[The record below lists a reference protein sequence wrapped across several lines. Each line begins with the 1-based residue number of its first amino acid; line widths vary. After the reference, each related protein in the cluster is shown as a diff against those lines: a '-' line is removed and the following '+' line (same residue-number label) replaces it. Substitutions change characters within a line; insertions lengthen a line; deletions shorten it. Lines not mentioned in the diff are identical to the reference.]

1 MDKQPEITV
10 DMLLDVYSELSRKM
24 TGQRIRALMDHL
36 RKHELSLNQ
45 FFILNI
51 IERGGACL
59 SSHLAGHLKL
69 KAASITYL
77 VDSLEK
83 RGLVART
90 ENPSDLRSH
99 FISLTG
105 EGHAVSSFPFEHVFA
120 SDLFKKLSQDDLEVM
135 YVMMRIMNRKLDAES
150 NDTPNP

>member
-10 DMLLDVYSELSRKM
+10 DMLFDVYSELSRKM

-59 SSHLAGHLKL
+59 SSHLASHLKL

-83 RGLVART
+83 KGLVTRT

-99 FISLTG
+99 FISLTD
-105 EGHAVSSFPFEHVFA
+105 EGLEISSYPFEHSFA
-120 SDLFKKLSQDDLEVM
+120 ADFFKKLNQDDLEVL
-135 YVMMRIMNRKLDAES
+135 YVMMRIMNRKLDSES
-150 NDTPNP
+150 SDTPKI